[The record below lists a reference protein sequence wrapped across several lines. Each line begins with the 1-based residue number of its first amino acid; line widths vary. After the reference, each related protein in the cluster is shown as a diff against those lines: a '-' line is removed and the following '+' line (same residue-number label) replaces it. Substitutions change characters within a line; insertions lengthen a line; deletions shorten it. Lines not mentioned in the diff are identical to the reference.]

1 MKNLDKILIGIVI
14 VVPLLIVG
22 TILYEVVDSNIYK
35 DIESK
40 ITVEQRYNGVE
51 NKKAAVDKCMQILE
65 TNNFTMYEASTE
77 SHGTGSFVV
86 VKGRRYKQ
94 GESK

>member
-1 MKNLDKILIGIVI
+1 MKNFDKLLIGIVI

-22 TILYEVVDSNIYK
+22 TMLYEVIDGAIYR

-40 ITVEQRYNGVE
+40 IIVEQHYNGVE

-65 TNNFTMYEASTE
+65 TNNFTMCEASTE
-77 SHGTGSFVV
+77 SHGSGNFVV
-86 VKGRRYKQ
+86 VKGIRYKQ

>member
-40 ITVEQRYNGVE
+40 ITVEQRYNSQNG
-51 NKKAAVDKCMQILE
+51 NAGI
-65 TNNFTMYEASTE
+65 
-77 SHGTGSFVV
+77 
-86 VKGRRYKQ
+86 
-94 GESK
+94 

>member
-22 TILYEVVDSNIYK
+22 SMLYEVIDGAIYK
-35 DIESK
+35 DVESK
-40 ITVEQRYNGVE
+40 ITVEQCYYGVE

-65 TNNFTMYEASTE
+65 TNNYTMCEASTE
-77 SHGTGSFVV
+77 SHGAKTFIIVNGI
-86 VKGRRYKQ
+86 KY
-94 GESK
+94 SKKDSK